1 MNTGTGF
8 RRTAETATQ
17 QQFPALIQPIVY
29 FKIENNPEF
38 VEKHPFSNTFQTV
51 SARNFYIHLLGQWDG
66 KNLWR
71 FLFVDLVGALFRS
84 RQPLCIIAF

>member
-1 MNTGTGF
+1 MSTGTGF

-51 SARNFYIHLLGQWDG
+51 SARNFLHS
-66 KNLWR
+66 
-71 FLFVDLVGALFRS
+71 FVGAMGWQKFV
-84 RQPLCIIAF
+84 AFFVC